1 MAKTISSNE
10 EMQNVIM
17 LKFETKVLS
26 KSLIKFT
33 YRNHTFLF
41 IFFKENVIK
50 HIAKKKRKT
59 IGRKEGKMI
68 RSLMYNHRDST
79 FTL

>member
-50 HIAKKKRKT
+50 HIAKKKKENHW
-59 IGRKEGKMI
+59 KEGGKNDQI
-68 RSLMYNHRDST
+68 FNV
-79 FTL
+79 